1 MWHYTKCTSE
11 DRKEKLKQLAD
22 AFKKENDCLRY
33 LSGVQSY
40 ISSAQT
46 TLVLLQDLDA
56 NLMIEMDYVPINNY
70 MFHVVCIKDN
80 GIKEQGRPC
89 RTVMQAVDE
98 FWGWMEGGSR
108 R

>member
-11 DRKEKLKQLAD
+11 DRKEKLRQLAD

-46 TLVLLQDLDA
+46 TMVLLLS
-56 NLMIEMDYVPINNY
+56 LIHI
-70 MFHVVCIKDN
+70 
-80 GIKEQGRPC
+80 
-89 RTVMQAVDE
+89 
-98 FWGWMEGGSR
+98 
-108 R
+108 